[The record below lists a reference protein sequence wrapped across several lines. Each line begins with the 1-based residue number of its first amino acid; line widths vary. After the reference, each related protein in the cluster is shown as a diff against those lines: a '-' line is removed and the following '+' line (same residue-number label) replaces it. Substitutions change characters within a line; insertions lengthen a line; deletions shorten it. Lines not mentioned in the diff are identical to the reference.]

1 MSREKAIAYLEDG
14 YVVMISGGTG
24 NPYFTTDTASALRAV
39 EIKADAILKGTRVDG
54 VYTADPEKD
63 KKAKKYETLS
73 FDEAYKKNLEKEIQK
88 LRAGKANPQMLEGV
102 KIDYYGVMTPIDQ
115 TANISSPDARQ
126 IIVQPWDKSV
136 LGLIEKAILAANL
149 GFNPKNEG
157 EILRIQVPPLT
168 EERRRDLVKKAK
180 AEAENAKISIRNIRR
195 NANETAKKLKKDGVP
210 EDEVDKAETDIQKVT
225 DEYIEKV
232 DKIFEIKEK
241 DIMTV

>member
-1 MSREKAIAYLEDG
+1 MHEEIEFCLEETKEG
-14 YVVMISGGTG
+14 MQ
-24 NPYFTTDTASALRAV
+24 N
-39 EIKADAILKGTRVDG
+39 AILH
-54 VYTADPEKD
+54 
-63 KKAKKYETLS
+63 
-73 FDEAYKKNLEKEIQK
+73 LEKEFQK
-88 LRAGKANPQMLEGV
+88 IRAGKASPQMLDGV

-157 EILRIQVPPLT
+157 EILRIVVPALT
-168 EERRRDLVKKAK
+168 EERRRDLVKRAR

-210 EDEVDKAETDIQKVT
+210 EDEVDKLETDIQKVT
-225 DEYIEKV
+225 DDYTSKIDKV
-232 DKIFEIKEK
+232 LEIKEK